1 MVLKKESMII
11 LVLLMGLSGCGGKK
25 DKRVKQPKTKKV
37 SQRLDS
43 FSQVDMQLAGDNDG
57 GAIADESVRSFFDQ
71 DTDEF
76 VLLTPDEDETMAV
89 TEDAGVSE
97 EAGGGI
103 NPDEFAW
110 VDAAGDQDQ
119 EYKIVNFDFDGSA
132 LRDDQKDKLAY
143 NIEQAKKLI
152 NENDNKDKKTIVLEG
167 YACSSAGSKTY
178 NIGLSEERA
187 KEVAHHFAQAGV
199 PVKIVGRGS
208 EVPMIIGGKPVTG
221 GREEQAPNR
230 RVEMHVVPAT
240 FA

>member
-1 MVLKKESMII
+1 
-11 LVLLMGLSGCGGKK
+11 MGLSGCGGKK
-25 DKRVKQPKTKKV
+25 NKRVKQPKAKKV
-37 SQRLDS
+37 SQRRLDS
-43 FSQVDMQLAGDNDG
+43 FSQVDMQLAGDNNGD
-57 GAIADESVRSFFDQ
+57 AIADESVRSFFDQ

-89 TEDAGVSE
+89 AEDAGVSE

-119 EYKIVNFDFDGSA
+119 EYKIVNFDFDGSD

-152 NENDNKDKKTIVLEG
+152 NENDNKDIKQTIVLEG

-178 NIGLSEERA
+178 NIGLSEKRA

-208 EVPMIIGGKPVTG
+208 EVPMIIDGKPVIG
-221 GREEQAPNR
+221 GREEQTPNR